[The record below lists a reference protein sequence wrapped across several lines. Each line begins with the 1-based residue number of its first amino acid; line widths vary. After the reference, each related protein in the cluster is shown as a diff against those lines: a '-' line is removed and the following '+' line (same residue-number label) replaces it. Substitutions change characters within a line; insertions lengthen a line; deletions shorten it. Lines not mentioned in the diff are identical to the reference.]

1 MGFVPLRPLAHDY
14 TLTPTMMNHVT
25 AAYNRQLNP
34 STSKHVR
41 ENGAAALG
49 LKGIADFNYPQIG
62 GLTGDRV
69 SFPTLGYTAN
79 DLGGATAYQFVDTF
93 SWIRGKHSFKFG
105 FDYRWNG
112 LNWRD
117 GQRTRFGPIS
127 ARTSPDFPASPRPD
141 TASRACCSAKSLA
154 PAFRPKSVGSQFPM
168 YSGFFQDDWRA
179 AGG

>member
-1 MGFVPLRPLAHDY
+1 MGFVPLRLRLAHDY
-14 TLTPTMMNHVT
+14 TLSPTMMNHVM

-34 STSKHVR
+34 STSKHVE

-49 LKGIADFNYPQIG
+49 LKGIAGFNYPQIG

-79 DLGGATAYQFVDTF
+79 DIGGATAYQLVDTF

-112 LNWRD
+112 LNWR
-117 GQRTRFGPIS
+117 
-127 ARTSPDFPASPRPD
+127 
-141 TASRACCSAKSLA
+141 
-154 PAFRPKSVGSQFPM
+154 VGSGPAGVQLWRRRYGP
-168 YSGFFQDDWRA
+168 SRFQPNGTRLREHA
-179 AGG
+179 AWSSH